1 MNAQEF
7 RNLQEAYSEVYQEID
22 EAKVDAGKSSTQKMS
37 DRNVRNNLG
46 RSSRRSLN
54 KVYRGHTKKSLDIPA
69 RDMSPTP
76 HGKTDDGKGRY
87 WTKMIA
93 KERSANEEV
102 EIYNIVLS
110 HLLDEGYAET
120 EKAAEAIVENMSE
133 EWINFVVE
141 TKLGYAAQKIANI
154 ARSKGDTKKEMQ
166 ARKLATRQF
175 SSAADPA
182 KHGKANVNRARQQA
196 KQRQERQPEDRYDD
210 HPSLSARER
219 NPNLR

>member
-1 MNAQEF
+1 MNAQEL
-7 RNLQEAYSEVYQEID
+7 RNLSEAYTEVYQEID
-22 EAKVDAGKSSTQKMS
+22 EARVDDGKSSAQKMS
-37 DRNVRNNLG
+37 DRNVRNNIG

-54 KVYRGHTKKSLDIPA
+54 KIYRGHTKKSLDIPG
-69 RDMSPTP
+69 RDMTPTP
-76 HGKTDDGKGRY
+76 RGKTDEGKGRY

-102 EIYNIVLS
+102 DIYNNVLS
-110 HLLDEGYAET
+110 YLIDEGYAET

-141 TKLGYAAQKIANI
+141 TKLGYAAQKIANV
-154 ARSKGDTKKEMQ
+154 ASSKGDTGKEQQ
-166 ARKLATRQF
+166 ARKLATKQF
-175 SSAADPA
+175 SSEADPA
-182 KHGKANVNRARQQA
+182 RHGKANINRAKQQTR
-196 KQRQERQPEDRYDD
+196 QRQERETEDRSG

>member
-1 MNAQEF
+1 MDKKEIH
-7 RNLQEAYSEVYQEID
+7 NLSEAYLEVYEQSIVDRAKNAVGHQRAGTHGDDDEINQNQG
-22 EAKVDAGKSSTQKMS
+22 AITK
-37 DRNVRNNLG
+37 NL
-46 RSSRRSLN
+46 
-54 KVYRGHTKKSLDIPA
+54 KKLRPY
-69 RDMSPTP
+69 
-76 HGKTDDGKGRY
+76 GEKGFPSV
-87 WTKMIA
+87 K
-93 KERSANEEV
+93 KEEV
-102 EIYNIVLS
+102 DIYNNVLS
-110 HLLDEGYAET
+110 YLLDEGYAET